1 MAQVFAILTDV
12 IGPVLLIAAVGYTLG
27 RTHVVQAHFLTA
39 LSIQVLIPALVFYAL
54 TTSTLPRA
62 AFAQIS
68 GFIVMQFL
76 ILALVVWLAARLG
89 KWGRVRTAGLL
100 FATQMSNAGNAG
112 LPLAF
117 FAWGQPGLNAAVGF
131 FAIYA
136 VLVALLSVYI
146 GARASAGAAN
156 PARALLRQP
165 VTYAIIVG
173 LLLNL
178 FGVPLPTPIAKAAE
192 LLANGA
198 ISMVLLLVGL
208 QLAEVQL
215 GAEFRD
221 ITFATTVRLLVAPIL
236 AWGSASLLGL
246 EGVVRQTSILLASL
260 PTAVSAAVWATEFGT
275 DPALVSSVVVVTT
288 LLSIITITG
297 LLVLLR

>member
-12 IGPVLLIAAVGYTLG
+12 IGPVLVIAAVGYTLG
-27 RTHVVQAHFLTA
+27 RTRVVQAHFLTA
-39 LSIQVLIPALVFYAL
+39 LSVQVLIPALVFYAL

-76 ILALVVWLAARLG
+76 VLAFVVWLAARLG
-89 KWGRVRTAGLL
+89 RWGRVRTAGLL

-117 FAWGQPGLNAAVGF
+117 FAWGQRGLNAAVGF

-146 GARASAGAAN
+146 GARASAGSAH
-156 PARALLRQP
+156 PAQALLRQP

-178 FGVPLPTPIAKAAE
+178 FGVILPTPIAKAAE

-198 ISMVLLLVGL
+198 ISMMLLLVGL
-208 QLAEVQL
+208 QLAEVKL
-215 GAEFRD
+215 GVEFRE
-221 ITFATTVRLLVAPIL
+221 ITFATIVRLVVAPIL
-236 AWGSASLLGL
+236 AWGSAPVLGL

-275 DPALVSSVVVVTT
+275 DPALVSGVVVVTT
-288 LLSIITITG
+288 LLSVITITG

>member
-1 MAQVFAILTDV
+1 M
-12 IGPVLLIAAVGYTLG
+12 LLIAAVGYTLG

-39 LSIQVLIPALVFYAL
+39 LSVQVLIPALVFYAL
-54 TTSTLPRA
+54 TTSTLPRT

-68 GFIVMQFL
+68 GFIVLQFFV
-76 ILALVVWLAARLG
+76 LALVVWLAARLG
-89 KWGRVRTAGLL
+89 RWGRVRTAGVL

-146 GARASAGAAN
+146 GARAGTSSAN

-178 FGVPLPTPIAKAAE
+178 LGVTLPSPIAKAAQI
-192 LLANGA
+192 LANGS
-198 ISMVLLLVGL
+198 ISMFLLLIGL

-215 GAEFRD
+215 GVEFRE
-221 ITFATTVRLLVAPIL
+221 IAFATVVRLLVAPIL
-236 AWGSASLLGL
+236 AWVSAPVLGL

-288 LLSIITITG
+288 LLSVITITG

>member
-1 MAQVFAILTDV
+1 MAQVVAILTDV

-27 RTHVVQAHFLTA
+27 RTRVVQAHFLTA
-39 LSIQVLIPALVFYAL
+39 LSVQVLIPALVFYAL

-68 GFIVMQFL
+68 GFIILQFFV
-76 ILALVVWLAARLG
+76 LAVVVWLPARLG
-89 KWGRVRTAGLL
+89 RWGRVRTAGLL

-117 FAWGQPGLNAAVGF
+117 FAWGQAGLNAAVGF

-146 GARASAGAAN
+146 GARAGAGSTN
-156 PARALLRQP
+156 PAQALLRQP

-178 FGVPLPTPIAKAAE
+178 FGVTLPSPIAKAAQ

-198 ISMVLLLVGL
+198 ISMFLLLIGL

-215 GAEFRD
+215 GVEFRE
-221 ITFATTVRLLVAPIL
+221 IAFATVVRLLVAPIL
-236 AWGSASLLGL
+236 AWVSAPVLGL

-288 LLSIITITG
+288 LLSVITITG

>member
-198 ISMVLLLVGL
+198 ISMMLLLVGL

>member
-1 MAQVFAILTDV
+1 M
-12 IGPVLLIAAVGYTLG
+12 GPVLLIAAVGYTLG
-27 RTHVVQAHFLTA
+27 RTHVGQAHFLTA

-146 GARASAGAAN
+146 GARASAGSAN

-198 ISMVLLLVGL
+198 ISMMLLLVGL

-236 AWGSASLLGL
+236 AWGSASVLGL

>member
-76 ILALVVWLAARLG
+76 ILALLVWLAARLG

-146 GARASAGAAN
+146 GARASAGTAN